1 MSETEPTNV
10 FDNYYEAIGFFQRYP
25 DQWEAFMQGILAK
38 RNALIA
44 ESDAKLNNYAAV
56 ERGTYAIGMIAKMG
70 AIDSILREIAVDYTD
85 YNDPQENNET
95 DG

>member
-1 MSETEPTNV
+1 MEEEPNV
-10 FDNYYEAIGFFQRYP
+10 FDNFREAIGFFQRYP

-56 ERGTYAIGMIAKMG
+56 ERGTYAVGMISKMG
-70 AIDSILREIAVDYTD
+70 AIDSILRELAVDYTG
-85 YNDPQENNET
+85 YNEPQEGVPEE
-95 DG
+95 